1 MPFSARNILTL
12 RGLGAAGT
20 QAPLDGG
27 RCRVVLTG
35 LHPAFRRLGVRPE
48 RYAGLRLAERLIESA
63 VTALERAADGRLAGD
78 APNRPATPGWPAMA
92 TDVARLRRGRLSVLS
107 PFEFLPAN
115 GEDARSWLD
124 LLPAI
129 RLVDAVSWRRPRR
142 LRGCGPEELAALYR
156 LTWAVRRAR
165 SL

>member
-1 MPFSARNILTL
+1 
-12 RGLGAAGT
+12 
-20 QAPLDGG
+20 
-27 RCRVVLTG
+27 
-35 LHPAFRRLGVRPE
+35 
-48 RYAGLRLAERLIESA
+48 
-63 VTALERAADGRLAGD
+63 
-78 APNRPATPGWPAMA
+78 MA

-115 GEDARSWLD
+115 GEDARRWLD

>member
-1 MPFSARNILTL
+1 MTCPAAAAWSARAWAVSLK
-12 RGLGAAGT
+12 GLAEPESLALIRSQGK
-20 QAPLDGG
+20 
-27 RCRVVLTG
+27 
-35 LHPAFRRLGVRPE
+35 RLG
-48 RYAGLRLAERLIESA
+48 LA
-63 VTALERAADGRLAGD
+63 ALERAADGRTGVGS
-78 APNRPATPGWPAMA
+78 PNRPATPGWPAMA

-115 GEDARSWLD
+115 GEDARRWLD